1 MSSISYTPRP
11 CHTCCTRTHGPHGT
25 HCTPSAQATL
35 LSRDELT
42 GSLVQVLLLAITF
55 EDGQGLILLAV
66 LANQPAMH
74 YGWSWLCECGRCAP
88 LGRLFNCLLGYAAIA
103 TDEPPETETHTLVR

>member
-1 MSSISYTPRP
+1 MAYVMYPLQP
-11 CHTCCTRTHGPHGT
+11 L
-25 HCTPSAQATL
+25 QATL

-66 LANQPAMH
+66 LANQPVMH
-74 YGWSWLCECGRCAP
+74 YGWTWLCELRSTRSRAHRYSTFP
-88 LGRLFNCLLGYAAIA
+88 AA
-103 TDEPPETETHTLVR
+103 EHTFS

>member
-1 MSSISYTPRP
+1 MPYVLYPLHP
-11 CHTCCTRTHGPHGT
+11 LHPL
-25 HCTPSAQATL
+25 QATL

-66 LANQPAMH
+66 LANQPVMH
-74 YGWSWLCECGRCAP
+74 YGWSWLCELRSTRACSRAH
-88 LGRLFNCLLGYAAIA
+88 RYNTFQAAEHN
-103 TDEPPETETHTLVR
+103 TFS